1 MIIIGERINGQFTD
15 VEKAIQDKNKKVIQ
29 DLAQKQV
36 ECGADYLDVNVGTS
50 VPSKERVDAMLWLV
64 DTIQECTDAPL
75 CIDSPRRP
83 VVEAALEK
91 VDKPPIINSCQA
103 DLEALD
109 EYIPMAREYNSGLI
123 ALTMDKDGVPN
134 DAAKRVELAGNIVMK
149 ATEHGFDFDDLY
161 IDPIV
166 LPVSATQTQP
176 GFLLE
181 AMQQLQNISDPLPH
195 FNIGL
200 SNISS
205 NTKEN
210 HLINRTY
217 AVMCIAHGVDTAI
230 IDPMDEELMDAII
243 TAEILLNKH
252 IYNDDYLSAYR
263 SSKK

>member
-1 MIIIGERINGQFTD
+1 MNIIGERINGQFTD
-15 VEKAIQDKNKKVIQ
+15 VEEAIQEKDKTVIQ
-29 DLAQKQV
+29 DLAKKQV

-50 VPSKERVDAMLWLV
+50 VPSHEREDAMLWLIDSIKEV
-64 DTIQECTDAPL
+64 VDAPL
-75 CIDSPRRP
+75 CLDSPRQP
-83 VVEAALEK
+83 VIEAGLERVE
-91 VDKPPIINSCQA
+91 KPPIINSCQA
-103 DLEALD
+103 DLEELETYMNMAM
-109 EYIPMAREYNSGLI
+109 EYDAGLI

-134 DAAKRVELAGNIVMK
+134 DAEKRVALAGNIVMK
-149 ATEHGFDFDDLY
+149 ARELDFDFDNLF

-181 AMQQLQNISDPLPH
+181 AMQQMQNLSDPLPH
-195 FNIGL
+195 FNVGL

-210 HLINRTY
+210 ELINRTY
-217 AVMCIAHGVDTAI
+217 MVMCIAHGVDTAI
-230 IDPMDEELMDAII
+230 VNPMDEELMDAII

-263 SSKK
+263 SSK